1 MSIVFIGLL
10 VPYNDPRL
18 LGSKQENFSSAA
30 SPFVIAVRNAGVKV
44 LPSMIN
50 SIILITVLSVANSSI
65 YGSSRVL
72 NAMAEAGLAPKA
84 FAYVDTK
91 GRPLRCLYLC
101 FSFGFL
107 AYLSE
112 LKQQN
117 TVFLW
122 LVSLCGLSSII
133 SWTSICVTHIRFRQ
147 ALKIHGKEISTLPYE
162 SPLGVTGSWIGLA
175 LNMFIIIVQF
185 ITAIKPVGYQDM
197 SSSQRAQSF
206 FQSFMAFP
214 LIGITYLGFKFFKG
228 TKILRMTDD
237 GQVGRGKLRVVRGEG
252 TKVVDLM
259 TEVDFTDS
267 WDHGDYVRYAAR
279 NPDKFPEESP
289 LWWCPPFLR
298 PGIEIFYFPWK

>member
-1 MSIVFIGLL
+1 MSIFFIGLL

-18 LGSKQENFSSAA
+18 LGSKQENFDSAA
-30 SPFVIAVRNAGVKV
+30 SPFVIAVKNAGLKV

-50 SIILITVLSVANSSI
+50 SIILVTVLSVANSSI

-72 NAMAEAGLAPKA
+72 NAMADAGLAPKA

-91 GRPLRCLYLC
+91 GRPLRCIYLC
-101 FSFGFL
+101 FGFGLL

-117 TVFLW
+117 TVFIW

-147 ALKIHGKEISTLPYE
+147 ALRIHGKSLSSLPYE

-175 LNMFIIIVQF
+175 CNIFIIIVQF
-185 ITAIKPVGYQDM
+185 ITAIKPIGYHDM

-228 TKILRMTDD
+228 TEILRISKD
-237 GQVGRGKLRVVRGEG
+237 GEVGKGKLRIVIGKGTQVVNLK
-252 TKVVDLM
+252 TDL
-259 TEVDFTDS
+259 DFTDS
-267 WDHGDYVRYAAR
+267 WDHGDYERYAR
-279 NPDKFPEESP
+279 RYPERFPEESP

-298 PGIEIFYFPWK
+298 PGIEFFYFPWR